1 MTPRGKRMA
10 VVAVML
16 AGIAVA
22 AMLALNAF
30 RQNLLFFF
38 SPSQVAA
45 GEAPKDRAFRIGGL
59 VTVDS
64 VRREQDGV
72 TVHFVLT
79 DMVKS
84 TPVVYQGI
92 LPDLFRE
99 GQGIVAQGRLRA
111 DGTFEA
117 SEVLAKHNEN
127 YMPPEVADALKKS
140 GNWQQMGAR
149 MKSQKGAEKVR

>member
-1 MTPRGKRMA
+1 MA
-10 VVAVML
+10 VVTVML
-16 AGIAVA
+16 AGITVA
-22 AMLALNAF
+22 ATLALNAF

-38 SPSQVAA
+38 SPSQIAA
-45 GEAPKDRAFRIGGL
+45 GDAPKDRAFRIGGL
-59 VTVDS
+59 VTVGS

-79 DMVKS
+79 DTVES

-117 SEVLAKHNEN
+117 SEVLAKHDEN
-127 YMPPEVADALKKS
+127 YMPPEVADALKTA
-140 GNWQQMGAR
+140 GAA
-149 MKSQKGAEKVR
+149 SPQEQGDTQP